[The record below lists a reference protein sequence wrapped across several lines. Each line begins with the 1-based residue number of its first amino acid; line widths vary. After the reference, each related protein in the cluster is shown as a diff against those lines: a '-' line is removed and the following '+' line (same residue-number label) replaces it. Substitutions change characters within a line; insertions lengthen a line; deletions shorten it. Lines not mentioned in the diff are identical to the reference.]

1 MPAKTVKKEDKTATS
16 KRAALN
22 DMSEKRFPFTKQN
35 YILMLAGIAIL
46 ILGYALMVGGKSPNP
61 NEFFPDQVYSWR
73 RITLAPIVVI
83 IGFIVEVYAIM
94 KKPKE
99 NKILSGQNSETK

>member
-1 MPAKTVKKEDKTATS
+1 MPSKPIKKEDKPTAAT
-16 KRAALN
+16 KRATLN
-22 DMSEKRFPFTKQN
+22 DISEKRFPFTKEN
-35 YILMLAGIAIL
+35 YILMLIGIAIL

-61 NEFFPDQVYSWR
+61 DEFFPNQVYSWR

-83 IGFIVEVYAIM
+83 IGFIVEVFAIM

-99 NKILSGQNSETK
+99 NKSTS